1 MRCDANVKYGLQIF
15 KFQAKELPSLTDSE
29 DDDEEEPSWSG
40 SMCDEVEKSSYLPLS
55 LSITNEFGNLKH
67 EIPKLL

>member
-1 MRCDANVKYGLQIF
+1 M
-15 KFQAKELPSLTDSE
+15 PSLTDSE